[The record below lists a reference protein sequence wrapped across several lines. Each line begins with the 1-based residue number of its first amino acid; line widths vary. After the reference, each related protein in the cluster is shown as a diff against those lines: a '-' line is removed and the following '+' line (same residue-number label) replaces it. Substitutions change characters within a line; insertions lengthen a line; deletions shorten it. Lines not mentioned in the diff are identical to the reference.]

1 MFDLQSHVKV
11 ETPRPHCC
19 TTARV
24 QARPAVSCMLLDNPG
39 HRQVMLMYICTQ
51 WTVKTV
57 ADVHIHGKRLLSA
70 ATHSS
75 CSHSVAIPDV
85 TAATVV
91 A

>member
-1 MFDLQSHVKV
+1 
-11 ETPRPHCC
+11 
-19 TTARV
+19 
-24 QARPAVSCMLLDNPG
+24 
-39 HRQVMLMYICTQ
+39 MLMYICTQ

-57 ADVHIHGKRLLSA
+57 ADVHIHDTRLLSA

>member
-1 MFDLQSHVKV
+1 
-11 ETPRPHCC
+11 
-19 TTARV
+19 
-24 QARPAVSCMLLDNPG
+24 
-39 HRQVMLMYICTQ
+39 MLMYICTQ

-57 ADVHIHGKRLLSA
+57 ADVHIHDTRLLSA
-70 ATHSS
+70 ATQSS